1 VVTAPAAAVVVEQ
14 VITVVVLEVRAA
26 AAAADQVLF
35 LPSIS
40 LVLHWRQAIRRCS
53 VQMDMH

>member
-1 VVTAPAAAVVVEQ
+1 VEQ

-26 AAAADQVLF
+26 VAAADQVLF

-40 LVLHWRQAIRRCS
+40 LVLH
-53 VQMDMH
+53 